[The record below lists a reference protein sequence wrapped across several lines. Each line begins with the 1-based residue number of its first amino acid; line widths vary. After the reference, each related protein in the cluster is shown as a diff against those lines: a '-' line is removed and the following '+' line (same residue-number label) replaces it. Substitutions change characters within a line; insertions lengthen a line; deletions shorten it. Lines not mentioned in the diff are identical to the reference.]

1 MGVIAE
7 RLLVRYKEFERK
19 KEIAKISIQNRQ
31 AIVAAGIYENPID
44 YLNAA
49 VEDYYALIHF
59 MDSEPRTKTANKSN
73 QELFEEW
80 KRIFGKIE
88 EPPAPES

>member
-19 KEIAKISIQNRQ
+19 KEIAKISIENRQ
-31 AIVAAGIYENPID
+31 AIVAAGVYENPIE

-49 VEDYYALIHF
+49 VEDYYELIYF
-59 MDSEPRTKTANKSN
+59 IDSEPKVRSINRSN

-80 KRIFGKIE
+80 KRIYGKMDE
-88 EPPAPES
+88 TPTSEP

>member
-19 KEIAKISIQNRQ
+19 KEIAKISIENRQ

-44 YLNAA
+44 YLNKA
-49 VEDYYALIHF
+49 VEAYYELIHF
-59 MDSEPRTKTANKSN
+59 TNSEAITKTRNKSN

-88 EPPAPES
+88 EPAAP